1 MKSKTS
7 FFNAG
12 LIISNFK
19 RYGWASIL
27 WCVLLFLA
35 VPFSLMSKSDT
46 LTEPTSF
53 SFSSDPYRCLVTN
66 FGGMFSGLMLCIFP
80 VLIGVLVFRYLHSP
94 KASTM
99 LHGLPLTRPRLF
111 CSSLL
116 SGLVLTLLP
125 LLINGFITAVILL
138 SSPISQL
145 IPFDTALL
153 WLANSLCIAVVCFS
167 LAVFVGMFTGNLA
180 AHFAFT
186 YIIHFLPYCMC
197 LTVFELL
204 SSLVFGFAYPTMPRF
219 LTAFPM
225 MQIDSNSCDYNIFY
239 IISAIVLLVLA
250 YIAYRKRPSESAGD
264 IVVFKFIRP
273 IFKYGVTFCMAVVGY
288 VFTVSATNA
297 SGGLALFL
305 LFALIGYCLSQMLIS
320 KSWRILKYWKGFVC
334 AAIIFAALWGCI
346 EYDLT
351 GYEKY
356 IPSTDSI
363 ESVTFTLPVFEHENF
378 VESSDKDAIEALTK
392 FHAKIISTP
401 NYNESHTPFARYGNF
416 GRICYRTTD
425 GREIVRSYNYN
436 TKDFAD
442 ELGSLYNTAAV
453 RRTLFPFIYKGTVS
467 CDKVEIIMFGD
478 YSASFSVTA
487 KSDIDALVSAY
498 KSDTENDK
506 SFFEHYTSNGII
518 GHMDIYVP
526 FAESN
531 TDPLGATIDVNGTN
545 RTTYTTYSH
554 SIQNS
559 YSTTIALIKQLSEK
573 YPASY

>member
-1 MKSKTS
+1 MKSKIS
-7 FFNAG
+7 FFNTG
-12 LIISNFK
+12 LIISNLK

-35 VPFSLMSKSDT
+35 VPFSIMSKPDA
-46 LTEPTSF
+46 LTEPTN
-53 SFSSDPYRCLVTN
+53 DPYYCLITS
-66 FGGMFSGLMLCIFP
+66 FGGGFSGLMLCIFP

-94 KASTM
+94 KASTT

-125 LLINGFITAVILL
+125 LLINGFAAAIVLL
-138 SSPISQL
+138 SSPVSQY
-145 IPFDTALL
+145 ITVDAVLL

-167 LAVFVGMFTGNLA
+167 LTVFVGMFTGNLA

-204 SSLVFGFAYPTMPRF
+204 HSLIFGFSYPSMPRF
-219 LTAFPM
+219 VTAFPM
-225 MQIDSNSCDYNIFY
+225 MQIYNNSCDCNIFY
-239 IISAIVLLVLA
+239 IISASILLALA
-250 YIAYRKRPSESAGD
+250 FAAYRKRPAESAGD

-273 IFKYGVTFCMAVVGY
+273 IFKYGVTFCLAVVGY
-288 VFTVSATNA
+288 VFTVAVSGVSA
-297 SGGLALFL
+297 GLALFL

-320 KSWRILKYWKGFVC
+320 KSWRIQKYWKGFVC
-334 AAIIFAALWGCI
+334 AAIVFTALWGCI

-356 IPSTDSI
+356 IPPLDDI
-363 ESVTFTLPVFEHENF
+363 ESVYFTLPVFEHENLA
-378 VESSDKDAIEALTK
+378 ESSDKDVIEAVTQLHK
-392 FHAKIISTP
+392 KIISTP
-401 NYNESHTPFARYGNF
+401 SSKEDYNPFARYGSF

-425 GREIVRSYNYN
+425 GREITRSYSYSAE
-436 TKDFAD
+436 DFSAELNALYDTAD
-442 ELGSLYNTAAV
+442 V
-453 RRTLFPFIYKGTVS
+453 RRTLFPFIYKDNAH
-467 CDKVEIIMFGD
+467 CDKIEIIMFGD
-478 YSASFSVTA
+478 FSASFSVTD
-487 KSDIDALVSAY
+487 KNDIDALVSAY
-498 KSDTENDK
+498 KSDTENDE

-526 FAESN
+526 RYENGSN
-531 TDPLGATIDVNGTN
+531 MLRNTKTDTDTAS
-545 RTTYTTYSH
+545 YTAYSH